1 MLEWKDAVVCPHSDC
16 THVFGFPSIVVE
28 RAMSYWNDTR
38 TRGSQVEFKNFPNSR
53 ERYVSFLD
61 LFWRDVGFW
70 GHRHWNTG
78 KIMEFIGG
86 REAFEHTGLPEVS
99 ILYNAM

>member
-1 MLEWKDAVVCPHSDC
+1 
-16 THVFGFPSIVVE
+16 
-28 RAMSYWNDTR
+28 MSYWNDTR